1 MLYYNEKFNE
11 MIFYRSQ
18 LTLRSPQKIS
28 NFLFHLSEKTLHC
41 KSADNT
47 LVHIK
52 DPWPEKTLKIC
63 RPDFEVL
70 FACSWKRSHPLF
82 YSLSIG
88 REQAS
93 KDELEC
99 SFKEVT
105 ANNDTSGECLE
116 VRLGMGLRPIWG
128 RYSLSY
134 SGQKQDRKDEE
145 KGRCFKGKCCLLLKK
160 KKIQPTHYTKS
171 ENFAVCNFE

>member
-1 MLYYNEKFNE
+1 M
-11 MIFYRSQ
+11 
-18 LTLRSPQKIS
+18 
-28 NFLFHLSEKTLHC
+28 
-41 KSADNT
+41 
-47 LVHIK
+47 HIK

-70 FACSWKRSHPLF
+70 FACSWERSHTLF

-88 REQAS
+88 REQTS

-105 ANNDTSGECLE
+105 VNNDTSGECLE

-134 SGQKQDRKDEE
+134 SGQKTGQKRW
-145 KGRCFKGKCCLLLKK
+145 RKGKVFQRKMLPFVKEKK
-160 KKIQPTHYTKS
+160 KSNQHITQNQKILQCAILSNNTPFTAMSWYWTS
-171 ENFAVCNFE
+171 FLFP